1 MTTSGFLR
9 ERILRGIRQGL
20 RLVIGDVAHAE
31 ELEDLE
37 QELAIVTEGDRA
49 VVRVA
54 LLNEHMAIEAAH
66 FGNCEDADAAER
78 AGLHRQ
84 NLALGDVTAKHTV
97 RVALQAVERDLARR
111 EVGLQR
117 TAGEVRLGACRLEQT
132 VLDELVFDR
141 AVGAELAGRRVAAVE
156 SHEGISQRIVKLALD
171 FSFIQAGRDR
181 VVDIEKRDCIV

>member
-1 MTTSGFLR
+1 M
-9 ERILRGIRQGL
+9 
-20 RLVIGDVAHAE
+20 
-31 ELEDLE
+31 
-37 QELAIVTEGDRA
+37 TEGDRA

-97 RVALQAVERDLARR
+97 RVALQAVERDLACCKIGLERAAR
-111 EVGLQR
+111 EVGFR
-117 TAGEVRLGACRLEQT
+117 ACRFKQT
-132 VLDELVFDR
+132 VLNQLVFDR
-141 AVGAELAGRRVAAVE
+141 TVSTKFARRRVAAVE